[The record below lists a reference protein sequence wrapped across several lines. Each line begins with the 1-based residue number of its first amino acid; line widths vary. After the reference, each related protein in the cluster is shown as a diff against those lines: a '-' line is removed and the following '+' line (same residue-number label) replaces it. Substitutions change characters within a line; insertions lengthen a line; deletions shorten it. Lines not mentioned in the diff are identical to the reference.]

1 VQAPGVPSP
10 GVPSYSTQIWN
21 TGSQGVEIFFHNSL
35 FILRSAH
42 VRSFAFLPFFL
53 FLCSWPGAPTSI
65 SMVAMLTNLIAQGFN
80 CSEWNRRR
88 QIHIANIDDFS
99 QPNFDSVLYLK
110 FLSPPEESL
119 DRESDAP
126 YK

>member
-1 VQAPGVPSP
+1 MAK
-10 GVPSYSTQIWN
+10 
-21 TGSQGVEIFFHNSL
+21 
-35 FILRSAH
+35 
-42 VRSFAFLPFFL
+42 
-53 FLCSWPGAPTSI
+53 
-65 SMVAMLTNLIAQGFN
+65 
-80 CSEWNRRR
+80 
-88 QIHIANIDDFS
+88 IDDFS